1 MNNSYQE
8 TPSIHGGV
16 RVLLRLESL
25 AVLAISLFGF
35 AALHANWWLFA
46 ALFLLPDLTFAAY
59 WAGPRIGAIAYNALH
74 SYVGPILLGLAAL
87 AIHWSSVLPITL
99 IWTAHIGFDR
109 ALGYGLKYPSA
120 FSDTH
125 LGQLRRKSSPELNA
139 HTA

>member
-1 MNNSYQE
+1 MNSSYQE
-8 TPSIHGGV
+8 PAPIHGGV
-16 RVLLRLESL
+16 RNLLRLESL
-25 AVLAISLFGF
+25 AVLTLSLYGF

-74 SYVGPILLGLAAL
+74 SYLGPILLSSAAF
-87 AIHWSSVLPITL
+87 AAHWPVLPIAL
-99 IWTAHIGFDR
+99 IWTAHIAFDR
-109 ALGYGLKYPSA
+109 TLGYGLKYSSA

-125 LGQLRRKSSPELNA
+125 LGQLRRKASPELNA